1 MRDDSFME
9 NEAAA
14 AGFSFNRGSKP
25 VVIAASSK
33 KQTSSSAESASQ
45 QLTDSASSVQLFTQN
60 KQDSDDDLDP
70 TDMNDDENHEIESS
84 EAGNK

>member
-33 KQTSSSAESASQ
+33 KQTSSSESASQ

-70 TDMNDDENHEIESS
+70 TDMNEDNHEIESS